1 MTTRWLPSEGGLVA
15 SWQRKFQVRRGSV
28 PQRGCRSGYS
38 ESPYRLNRYVASCA
52 KWTEAELLERNRLL
66 CQRIA
71 RIWPLPWPAEQ
82 SGESVAER
90 NANPAP
96 PFKGGWMDLVPLEYC
111 DRTVAGRTML
121 GFQYKGTSYP
131 TGYWTT
137 MFTKLFKL
145 ILEERRADTV
155 AAVGRNVCQN
165 VLALK
170 HKKGLKLLVK
180 KQSIWYMTNAPIPE
194 KLAALRSLF
203 KALGIPL
210 EEVGIYLKPMADR
223 PAAAVQYQ
231 KVPLSERSG
240 PASLLVRDA
249 VRLIRNG
256 RCGQAA
262 VSRPEGSVPDDAA
275 PPSPM
280 ISIVPEPRKD
290 IGVDVGRLFVLGDG
304 NSGEV
309 FINRPKK
316 AGTCSSHAFT
326 LLSALDPRVL
336 EALHLQ
342 PHEGPGKHKGPKGV
356 RLAMRPE
363 KATRIA
369 EHMGWNIRFEGV
381 RLNG

>member
-1 MTTRWLPSEGGLVA
+1 MTLSRRPHPGYSRSSGSGRLNRGNFRRASLEATRPCMTTRWLPSEGGLVA

-223 PAAAVQYQ
+223 PAAAVQYP

-275 PPSPM
+275 PPCPM
-280 ISIVPEPRKD
+280 TSIVSDAPDPRKTSASMSAGFSCSAMETPARD
-290 IGVDVGRLFVLGDG
+290 APREG
-304 NSGEV
+304 NAHCRTHG
-309 FINRPKK
+309 
-316 AGTCSSHAFT
+316 
-326 LLSALDPRVL
+326 L
-336 EALHLQ
+336 EHPL
-342 PHEGPGKHKGPKGV
+342 
-356 RLAMRPE
+356 
-363 KATRIA
+363 
-369 EHMGWNIRFEGV
+369 
-381 RLNG
+381 